1 MTNIEIIKELIKLV
15 EPKTAGED
23 AIINAILALLGKEET
38 ATVKTAPAKTK
49 TVSNPVPAKKPG
61 RKSSIDWGKAEAC
74 YNAGW
79 SIPKIA
85 DELKCSDQTI
95 RNHFKALEV

>member
-23 AIINAILALLGKEET
+23 AIINAILALLDREET

-49 TVSNPVPAKKPG
+49 TETASGSTKKPG
-61 RKSSIDWGKAEAC
+61 RKSTIDWGKAEAC

>member
-1 MTNIEIIKELIKLV
+1 MTNIEIIKTLVNVIDAQSVQEEAIKQ
-15 EPKTAGED
+15 
-23 AIINAILALLGKEET
+23 AILALLDKEES
-38 ATVKTAPAKTK
+38 ASVEVKPAKAK
-49 TVSNPVPAKKPG
+49 TETTSVSTRKPG

-85 DELKCSDQTI
+85 DELKCSDQAV

>member
-1 MTNIEIIKELIKLV
+1 MTNIEIIKTLVNVIEPQSVQDEAIKQ
-15 EPKTAGED
+15 
-23 AIINAILALLGKEET
+23 AILALLDKEEP
-38 ATVKTAPAKTK
+38 ASVEVKPAKTK
-49 TVSNPVPAKKPG
+49 TETASVSTRKPG
-61 RKSSIDWGKAEAC
+61 RKSTIDWGKAEAC